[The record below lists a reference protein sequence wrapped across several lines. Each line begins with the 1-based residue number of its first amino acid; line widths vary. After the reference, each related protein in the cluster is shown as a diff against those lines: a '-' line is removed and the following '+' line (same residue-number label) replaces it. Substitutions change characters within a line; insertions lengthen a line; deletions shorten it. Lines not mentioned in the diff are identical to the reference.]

1 MAAGNN
7 VLANLH
13 VSDAAQLYVLTLQHA
28 HPGAIYNAANGLATN
43 RQIAEAIAEKHG
55 LKTQSISTEAA
66 SEVYGPFIAKVFAR
80 QNRTTCHLHCT

>member
-1 MAAGNN
+1 MQRGISTYIGAGNN

-66 SEVYGPFIAKVFAR
+66 RRSR
-80 QNRTTCHLHCT
+80 RTESGGGE